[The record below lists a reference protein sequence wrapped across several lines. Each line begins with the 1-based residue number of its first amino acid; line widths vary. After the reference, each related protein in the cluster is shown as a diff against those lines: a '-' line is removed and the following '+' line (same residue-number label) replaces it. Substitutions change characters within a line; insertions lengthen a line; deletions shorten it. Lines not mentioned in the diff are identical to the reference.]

1 MDVQQIWIGD
11 KMKMGAIP
19 KVIRNMFSKPIT
31 TRFPY
36 ESNPIPDGY
45 RGEHSFDI
53 DKCKSCGLC
62 SKICPNRAIEMV
74 EVPAEYKNKYPK
86 KYPKIDLGKCC
97 FCALC
102 QDICP
107 TGAIKLTKNFFLST
121 FDPFDTIK
129 DPIPTKEK
137 KA

>member
-1 MDVQQIWIGD
+1 MDVQPIWIGD

-74 EVPAEYKNKYPK
+74 EVS
-86 KYPKIDLGKCC
+86 GKRMPLIHLDSCI
-97 FCALC
+97 FCYVC
-102 QDICP
+102 VENCP
-107 TGAIKLTKNFFLST
+107 RNAIVEST
-121 FDPFDTIK
+121 LYELASTSK
-129 DPIPTKEK
+129 DELVIRPYESQS
-137 KA
+137 ASSGGVDG